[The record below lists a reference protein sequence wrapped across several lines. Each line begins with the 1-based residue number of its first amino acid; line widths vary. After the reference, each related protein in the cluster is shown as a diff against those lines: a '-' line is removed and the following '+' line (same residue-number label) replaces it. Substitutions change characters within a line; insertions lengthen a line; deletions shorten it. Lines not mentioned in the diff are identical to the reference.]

1 MANAQ
6 VKKKKRRK
14 SSGASSQFFA
24 VLIVFFAVY
33 LVLSLFVAG
42 LIYYSFN
49 NTSDSGEIYSVSI
62 IYDEKEL
69 YEIDAQD
76 ANNEYGLY
84 VPFSYLSEIASFG
97 LAGDGE
103 NVTLFLI
110 GTENRIECQK
120 NSSLIVINGNPIRIS
135 APLLYE
141 EGEYLIPVAML
152 EKYINGIDIT
162 YDNEEMICNISSDIG
177 KSDIALKLL
186 LPDGM
191 KNAYFPESYKYY
203 GDVPEESGD
212 VVTP

>member
-14 SSGASSQFFA
+14 SSGSSSQFFA
-24 VLIVFFAVY
+24 VLIVFLAVY
-33 LVLSLFVAG
+33 IVLSLFVAG

-49 NTSDSGEIYSVSI
+49 NTSDSSEIYSVSI

-141 EGEYLIPVAML
+141 EGEYLIPVSML

-203 GDVPEESGD
+203 GDVPEESTD
-212 VVTP
+212 DVTP